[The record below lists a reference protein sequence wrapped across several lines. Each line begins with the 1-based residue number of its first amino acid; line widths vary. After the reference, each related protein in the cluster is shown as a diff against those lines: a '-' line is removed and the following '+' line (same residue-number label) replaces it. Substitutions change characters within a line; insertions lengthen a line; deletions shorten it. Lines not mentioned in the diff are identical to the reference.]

1 MAADHHQLL
10 AHAAH
15 AFDTLDT
22 LDTLDILDAPAMPPE
37 TAFRLDTDLYFE
49 PGACELVRLGRR
61 IALTAREAR
70 LLGTLLR
77 CPRTFL
83 SAAELAR
90 RITPPGAYPI
100 EPHSIEQTISGLRRK
115 FGATARTSAV
125 LRTRRCVGYGLFP
138 QSHQPASASETHSRQ
153 AP

>member
-1 MAADHHQLL
+1 MVADYQHLPADAAQAL
-10 AHAAH
+10 
-15 AFDTLDT
+15 DTLDT
-22 LDTLDILDAPAMPPE
+22 LDTLDAPAIPPA

-49 PGACELVRLGRR
+49 PAACEVVRLGRR
-61 IALTAREAR
+61 IALTAREAH
-70 LLGTLLR
+70 LLR
-77 CPRTFL
+77 ELLHCPRTFL
-83 SAAELAR
+83 SATELAR

-100 EPHSIEQTISGLRRK
+100 EPHSIEQTVSGLRRK

-138 QSHQPASASETHSRQ
+138 QSHQPALAIETHSRQ